1 MNIIQTIAR
10 ANYAATGAQVAL
22 LAHAVT
28 LGKFGESTY
37 LNVLTRTF
45 RPRQARVGARCRPM
59 WPRPSLTRCTRSST
73 RMYSRACSR
82 TDSAMVAKRWAK
94 EVNRRSTFARTSAS
108 ELRGFIA
115 RGGDI
120 RTLEVGTITRAQLR
134 KFGVAVPTGT
144 RAERSLQKSTEAIER
159 AARRVA
165 RGDPDAALER
175 INAAIEALQAVAE
188 EIEAGAEGRARH
200 DYGRGRAS
208 SCRGSGRSSY
218 AGRRAAVA
226 PGRVTCTRSR

>member
-1 MNIIQTIAR
+1 MNIIQTIAK
-10 ANYAATGAQVAL
+10 ANYAATGAQVET
-22 LAHAVT
+22 LAHAVV

-37 LNVLTRTF
+37 LRVLTAHC
-45 RPRQARVGARCRPM
+45 QAEAGTGRRKMNPADAEAIIDKVHGKLYPHVQKGVQANGLGMDEMP
-59 WPRPSLTRCTRSST
+59 
-73 RMYSRACSR
+73 
-82 TDSAMVAKRWAK
+82 AK

-120 RTLEVGTITRAQLR
+120 RTLKVDELTRAQLR
-134 KFGVAVPTGT
+134 KFGVTVPTGT

-188 EIEAGAEGRARH
+188 EIEAGPKEEQGATTVVGV
-200 DYGRGRAS
+200 RG
-208 SCRGSGRSSY
+208 
-218 AGRRAAVA
+218 AVA
-226 PGRVTCTRSR
+226 DRGHTRTRVGVPQLHRSV

>member
-1 MNIIQTIAR
+1 MNIIQTIAK

-37 LNVLTRTF
+37 LNVLAAHF
-45 RPRQARVGARCRPM
+45 QAEAGTGRRKMPAE
-59 WPRPSLTRCTRSST
+59 
-73 RMYSRACSR
+73 
-82 TDSAMVAKRWAK
+82 VAEAIIDKVHAKLYPHVQQGVQSNGLGNGGEEMPAK

-144 RAERSLQKSTEAIER
+144 RAERSLQKSTEALTR
-159 AARRVA
+159 AAKRVA

-188 EIEAGAEGRARH
+188 EIEAGGEPAEDTTATTVVGVRRPVADRGAARTRVGVPQLH
-200 DYGRGRAS
+200 RGA
-208 SCRGSGRSSY
+208 
-218 AGRRAAVA
+218 
-226 PGRVTCTRSR
+226 